1 MTEVRPTEVAAGIT
15 LAASFWG
22 LGVFGVPGVLD
33 DDDAVGREELAVA
46 GVAGREH
53 TIEHVDAARDALY
66 EVVRHPGPH
75 QIARAIRGQLRSGV
89 GDDVVHD
96 VDGFTDA
103 EAANRVRLESDLDR
117 GLDAFGAER
126 GVGATL
132 DNSELRLPGIGDD
145 HVAGGRGVV
154 T

>member
-1 MTEVRPTEVAAGIT
+1 MTEIRAAEVAAGVT
-15 LAASFWG
+15 LAAWFGG

-33 DDDAVGREELAVA
+33 DDDAAGGEELAVA

-53 TIEHVDAARDALY
+53 TIEHVDSSCDALY
-66 EVVRHPGPH
+66 EGVRHAGPH
-75 QIARAIRGQLRSGV
+75 QITRAIRGPLRRGV
-89 GDDVVHD
+89 GDDVVHG

-103 EAANRVRLESDLDR
+103 EAADRVRLESDLDR
-117 GLDAFGAER
+117 RLDAFGAEC
-126 GVGATL
+126 GVGAAL

-145 HVAGGRGVV
+145 HVGGGRGVV